1 MILVCGVASA
11 TLLGACDGG
20 EVRADVTDQAKTLGE
35 DALDKAADAS
45 KALAGEV
52 ADRSV
57 DGSKQVLEAG
67 KAKAGELWADVPDS
81 GELSDTVTEWLSS
94 HATEDSM
101 SALVVRGKQV
111 APVALEMG
119 RVLGGAVQSDTK
131 IEPIYQPLD
140 ERGEAFDAAI
150 EDMPRVE
157 VIDGVQVGFRQL
169 DALSASRSVKERG
182 YLVTWRRNDHL
193 VGFVYRSTRTIDLDT
208 LVAETPRLLALTQ
221 SVLD

>member
-1 MILVCGVASA
+1 
-11 TLLGACDGG
+11 
-20 EVRADVTDQAKTLGE
+20 
-35 DALDKAADAS
+35 LDKAADAS